1 MLKPLVSVPTFP
13 LIDDKHRENLLT
25 TGTVATGSEPLRLRR
40 EMDEHGS
47 QPRRRDV
54 TRRES
59 GRIRQSITTSPIE
72 LDEEDEDPSDSFSDC
87 SLSEGSV
94 IVVAS
99 RR

>member
-1 MLKPLVSVPTFP
+1 MSGNRWFTRKGG
-13 LIDDKHRENLLT
+13 RRLLT
-25 TGTVATGSEPLRLRR
+25 TATVATGSELLRLRR

-54 TRRES
+54 TRRGS
-59 GRIRQSITTSPIE
+59 GRIRQSITPSPIE
-72 LDEEDEDPSDSFSDC
+72 LDEEDEDPSDSSSDC